1 MFKAIWYIFTTIV
14 GILFFFKLF
23 SKKENRIEIE
33 DREIPESRYLKVKEK
48 KGIPTDLDTLI
59 RKSKSKLN
67 SRQIEILKLFKKRT
81 SLIPSD
87 IYSLHP
93 QVSTRT
99 LRRDMEGLAQLNIVK
114 QEGKTRDAKYL
125 LRD

>member
-1 MFKAIWYIFTTIV
+1 MFKAIWYMFTTIV

-23 SKKENRIEIE
+23 SKKGDSTEIE
-33 DREIPESRYLKVKEK
+33 YRKEPIRKPIKVEEKEY
-48 KGIPTDLDTLI
+48 IPTDLDTLI

-67 SRQIEILKLFKKRT
+67 SRQVEILKLFKKRT

-125 LRD
+125 LKD